1 MGSCTGCPRGLLSLR
16 LRLMAYLCPCLPE
29 LFARLHDIC
38 LLSYPFSHQGCLVT
52 ANFLE
57 LQFLL
62 TELPPG
68 FFGLSFS
75 LRNALTC
82 HMGLTLL
89 NLGCRLRN

>member
-29 LFARLHDIC
+29 LFAQLQNIR
-38 LLSYPFSHQGCLVT
+38 LLSCPFSHQSSLV
-52 ANFLE
+52 AVNLLE

-89 NLGCRLRN
+89 NFGCRLRN